1 MPRFFALSAPASGTG
16 TKKTSGNEAGR
27 NLDFDKTFSI
37 SALKIVH
44 DPQFVFDVKFR
55 FPVKQGTRNSK
66 AEFRCSF
73 VGLLET
79 GISVKSVQVIRELEF
94 IVLFL
99 TDAVKNLTRRESSFP
114 HRYTSVLN
122 YLKRKLLTMVVFF
135 RIQNMSHDLCQYVTK
150 FLEKWKLIPDYA
162 CVTE

>member
-16 TKKTSGNEAGR
+16 KKKTSGNEAGR

-37 SALKIVH
+37 SALKTVH

-55 FPVKQGTRNSK
+55 FLVKQGTRNSK
-66 AEFRCSF
+66 AEFRCNF
-73 VGLLET
+73 VGLTET
-79 GISVKSVQVIRELEF
+79 GISVKSVQVKRELQF

-99 TDAVKNLTRRESSFP
+99 TDAVNNLTRRESSFP

-122 YLKRKLLTMVVFF
+122 YLTMVVFF

-150 FLEKWKLIPDYA
+150 FLEKSKLIPDYA